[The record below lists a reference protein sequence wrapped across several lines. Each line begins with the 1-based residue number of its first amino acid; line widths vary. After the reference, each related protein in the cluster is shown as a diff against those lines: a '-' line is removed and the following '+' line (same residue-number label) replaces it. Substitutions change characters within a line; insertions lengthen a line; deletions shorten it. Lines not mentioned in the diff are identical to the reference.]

1 MFDKYINLLGK
12 VVLFK
17 NISSHELSAMIL
29 CLNPSVKIYKRNEY
43 ITFEGDECKGIGI
56 VLSGKAV
63 VSKENATGN
72 RVMLSVLGPGEIFG
86 EIIAFSNQFTWPAS
100 VISQDECEIMFLPRE
115 KIIGQCEKV
124 CSWHRTLIT
133 NLLGITSQR
142 ALMLNKKVE
151 YLTIKSIRGKISTF
165 LLDLYKKT
173 QNNNV
178 MLNMNRNELADF
190 LNVSRPSMSRE
201 MCRMRDEGII
211 DFHLSAIRIKDIEAL
226 KEGCDQK

>member
-1 MFDKYINLLGK
+1 MFEKYINILNKVILFRNISPDELLGM
-12 VVLFK
+12 LQ
-17 NISSHELSAMIL
+17 
-29 CLNPSVKIYKRNEY
+29 CLNPSVKAYKRNEY
-43 ITFEGDECKGIGI
+43 IAMEGEKCRGIGI
-56 VLSGKAV
+56 VLSGKAI
-63 VSKENATGN
+63 VSKESASGN
-72 RVMLSVLGPGEIFG
+72 RVMLSVLNPGEIFG
-86 EIIAFSNQFTWPAS
+86 EIIAFSNQFTMPAS
-100 VISQDECEIMFLPRE
+100 VISQEECEIMFLPRE

-124 CSWHRTLIT
+124 CPWHRTLIT
-133 NLLGITSQR
+133 NLLGITSER

-165 LLDLYKKT
+165 LLDMYKKT
-173 QNNNV
+173 GKNNV

-211 DFHLSAIRIKDIEAL
+211 DFHLSAIRIKDVEAL

>member
-29 CLNPSVKIYKRNEY
+29 CLNPSVKVYKRNEY
-43 ITFEGDECKGIGI
+43 VTIEGDECKGIGI

-63 VSKENATGN
+63 VSKENASGN

-133 NLLGITSQR
+133 NLLCITSQR

-173 QNNNV
+173 NNNNV

-226 KEGCDQK
+226 KEGCEQK